1 MYCAYLRKSRAD
13 RDAELRG
20 EGETLARHREMLTDL
35 SVKLHNPIEKFY
47 QEVVSGDT
55 IDARPVMQEL
65 LADVEQG
72 MWEGVYVVEVERL
85 ARGNTRDQGVVAD
98 AFKYSDTKIITL
110 SKTYDPNDEFDEE
123 YFEFG
128 LFMSRREYK
137 TINRRLQRGRIASV
151 GEGKYVGGTAPYG
164 YERVK
169 LPHQKGY
176 TLRIVETEADVVRMI
191 FNWYCLGETQPD
203 GTRSRLGTD
212 AIATK
217 LDSLGIAPRQAAH
230 WSKASIAD
238 MLRNPTYAGMV
249 RFGYDKEVKVVRD
262 NKVLKVRRRNN
273 QCKITKGLH
282 DAIIP
287 MELYD
292 KVQHM
297 KKQNKKNTVPAALAL
312 QNPLA
317 GIVYCAKCGAMMT
330 RLGPNSRNRYATL
343 KCPNKYCDNVSAPLF
358 LIEEELLK
366 FLDSWLADYKVS
378 APDAQESP
386 LDAEIEAH
394 SRQLD
399 SLNRDYD
406 TLQKQLNTAYTMLEQ
421 GVYSIEVFRQRE
433 NTLKS
438 DMRRMKDTEKNLHT
452 ELTRLEQA
460 KYNQDRLVPTI
471 AHLLDNYASNPASAN
486 NRILKEVI
494 DRIDYLKT
502 ERNTRGMLHNT
513 NFTLRVYP
521 KVPS

>member
-20 EGETLARHREMLTDL
+20 EGETLARHREMLTAL
-35 SVKLHNPIEKFY
+35 SLKLNQPIERFY

-72 MWEGVYVVEVERL
+72 MWDGVYVVEVERL
-85 ARGNTRDQGVVAD
+85 ARGNTRDQGIVAD

-110 SKTYDPNDEFDEE
+110 TKTYDPNNEFDEE

-151 GEGKYVGGTAPYG
+151 NEGKYVGGTAPYG

-169 LPHQKGY
+169 IPHQKGY
-176 TLRIVETEADVVRMI
+176 TLKIVDSEADVVRMI
-191 FNWYCLGETQPD
+191 FNWYCIGETHPD
-203 GTRSRLGTD
+203 GTRTKLGTD

-217 LDSLGIAPRQAAH
+217 LDALGIKPRQSKH
-230 WSKASIAD
+230 WSKASLAD

-262 NKVLKVRRRNN
+262 NKIIKVRRRNN
-273 QCKITKGLH
+273 QCSTKKGLH
-282 DAIIP
+282 EAIIP
-287 MELYD
+287 MELYE
-292 KVQHM
+292 QAQNM
-297 KKQNKKNTVPAALAL
+297 KLLNKKNTVPAALEL
-312 QNPLA
+312 QNPLS

-330 RLGPNSRNRYATL
+330 RLGPNTRNRYATL
-343 KCPNKYCDNVSAPLF
+343 KCPNKYCDNISSPLF
-358 LIEEELLK
+358 LVEEELLR
-366 FLDSWLADYKVS
+366 FLESWLADYKLSAMSESVS
-378 APDAQESP
+378 PI
-386 LDAEIEAH
+386 DAEIDAH
-394 SRQLD
+394 RRSLD
-399 SLNRDYD
+399 GLAKEYD
-406 TLQKQLNTAYTMLEQ
+406 TVQKQLNKAYTMLEQ
-421 GVYSIEVFRQRE
+421 GVYSIEVFKQRE
-433 NTLKS
+433 NTLQN
-438 DMRRMKDTEKNLHT
+438 DMKRLKNAETNLQS
-452 ELTRLEQA
+452 ELENLERA
-460 KYNQDRLVPTI
+460 KYNQDKLVPTI
-471 AHLLDNYASNPASAN
+471 EHLLDNYESNTVSIN

-494 DRIDYLKT
+494 YRIDYLKT

-513 NFTLRVYP
+513 NFTLQVYP